1 MKRIKSF
8 IIKGSFFTLFL
19 FVSLNPA
26 SASSDNEGSNNSGE
40 HDPTEHLEASCS
52 NVAYGK
58 SVNEESLYANT
69 KTKSADIFGSVVS
82 PNPAGPVIVD
92 LGLHIVELTQV
103 DEVINTFTIEGFM
116 DLVWCDPRMAYEA
129 ENEEELGE
137 KILLKE
143 KAQALLN
150 EIWWPAVTIANQ
162 VNARNIE
169 NQELVILSDGT
180 IEYKE
185 KFSAELEAH
194 YDLKEFPFD
203 RQKLEIEIESFAW
216 HDDVL
221 IFKMNEEKI
230 GFSTDFEIAE
240 WHIENVES
248 KIESVKDIQDR
259 ATFSEFLM
267 EIEVVRKYD
276 YYLWKII
283 IPLILLVM
291 ISWSVFWMIG
301 DKLVDRMSIS
311 MTGILTIVAYQFIIS
326 DILPRV
332 SYFTFM
338 DTFLSIS
345 FLIMLMSV
353 FENIIVN
360 NLDLVDRSAEAK
372 KVDMVCRIAFPVLY
386 FISLIALGLIFLS

>member
-1 MKRIKSF
+1 MKRIKSLL
-8 IIKGSFFTLFL
+8 IKSSFFTLFL

-26 SASSDNEGSNNSGE
+26 FASSDNEGSNNSGE

-52 NVAYGK
+52 NVSYGK
-58 SVNEESLYANT
+58 SVKEEFLYTNT
-69 KTKSADIFGSVVS
+69 KINSTDILGSVVS
-82 PNPAGPVIVD
+82 PNPAGPVIAD
-92 LGLHIVELTQV
+92 LGLHIVELTKV
-103 DEVINTFTIEGFM
+103 DEVTNTFTIEGFM
-116 DLVWCDPRMAYEA
+116 DLVWCDPRMAFEA
-129 ENEEELGE
+129 ENGEEHGG

-143 KAQALLN
+143 KAQTLLD
-150 EIWWPAVTIANQ
+150 EIWWPAVTFANQ

-169 NQELVILSDGT
+169 NQELVLLSDGT

-216 HDDVL
+216 HDDEL

-230 GFSTDFEIAE
+230 GFSNDFEIAE

-248 KIESVKDIQDR
+248 KIESVKDLQDR

-283 IPLILLVM
+283 IPLILLVI

-345 FLIMLMSV
+345 FLIMLLSV

-360 NLDLVDRSAEAK
+360 NLDLVEESAQAK

-386 FISLIALGLIFLS
+386 FVSLIALTLIFFL

>member
-1 MKRIKSF
+1 LKRIKSF
-8 IIKGSFFTLFL
+8 LIKGSFFTLFL

-345 FLIMLMSV
+345 FLIMLLSV

-360 NLDLVDRSAEAK
+360 NLDLVEESAQAK

-386 FISLIALGLIFLS
+386 FVSLIALTLIFFL

>member
-1 MKRIKSF
+1 MQRIKSF
-8 IIKGSFFTLFL
+8 LIKGSFFTLFL

-26 SASSDNEGSNNSGE
+26 FASSDNEGGSKSGE

-52 NVAYGK
+52 NVTYGK
-58 SVNEESLYANT
+58 SVNVESLYANT

-221 IFKMNEEKI
+221 IFKMNE
-230 GFSTDFEIAE
+230 
-240 WHIENVES
+240 
-248 KIESVKDIQDR
+248 
-259 ATFSEFLM
+259 
-267 EIEVVRKYD
+267 
-276 YYLWKII
+276 
-283 IPLILLVM
+283 
-291 ISWSVFWMIG
+291 
-301 DKLVDRMSIS
+301 
-311 MTGILTIVAYQFIIS
+311 
-326 DILPRV
+326 
-332 SYFTFM
+332 
-338 DTFLSIS
+338 
-345 FLIMLMSV
+345 
-353 FENIIVN
+353 
-360 NLDLVDRSAEAK
+360 
-372 KVDMVCRIAFPVLY
+372 
-386 FISLIALGLIFLS
+386 

>member
-8 IIKGSFFTLFL
+8 LIKGSFFTLFL

-103 DEVINTFTIEGFM
+103 DEVINTFTIEGFL

-267 EIEVVRKYD
+267 EIEVVRQYD

>member
-1 MKRIKSF
+1 MKRIESVF
-8 IIKGSFFTLFL
+8 IISSIFVLYL
-19 FVSLNPA
+19 FVSLIPA
-26 SASSDNEGSNNSGE
+26 YASSDNEGGNKSIEN
-40 HDPTEHLEASCS
+40 DPTEHLEASCS
-52 NVAYGK
+52 NVTYGK

-345 FLIMLMSV
+345 FFVMLMSV

-360 NLDLVDRSAEAK
+360 NLDLVEKPAQAQK
-372 KVDMVCRIAFPVLY
+372 LDMVSRIAFPLLY
-386 FISLIALGLIFLS
+386 FVSLIALTLIFFL

>member
-8 IIKGSFFTLFL
+8 LIKSCFFTMFL

-26 SASSDNEGSNNSGE
+26 SATSDNEGSNNSGE

-52 NVAYGK
+52 NVSYGK
-58 SVNEESLYANT
+58 SVKEEFLYTNT
-69 KTKSADIFGSVVS
+69 KINSTDILGSVVS
-82 PNPAGPVIVD
+82 PNPAGPVIAD
-92 LGLHIVELTQV
+92 LGLHIVELTKV
-103 DEVINTFTIEGFM
+103 DEVTNTFTIEGFM
-116 DLVWCDPRMAYEA
+116 DLVWCDPRMAFEA
-129 ENEEELGE
+129 ENGEEHGG

-143 KAQALLN
+143 KAQTLLD
-150 EIWWPAVTIANQ
+150 EIWWPAVTFANQ

-169 NQELVILSDGT
+169 NQELVLLSDGT

-216 HDDVL
+216 HDDEL

-230 GFSTDFEIAE
+230 GFSNDFEIAE

-248 KIESVKDIQDR
+248 KIESVKDLQDR

-283 IPLILLVM
+283 IPLILLVI

-345 FLIMLMSV
+345 FLIMLLSV

-360 NLDLVDRSAEAK
+360 NLDLVEESAKAQK
-372 KVDMVCRIAFPVLY
+372 LDMLSRIAFPLLY
-386 FISLIALGLIFLS
+386 LVSLIALTLIFFL

>member
-1 MKRIKSF
+1 LKRIKSLL
-8 IIKGSFFTLFL
+8 IKSSFFTLFL

-26 SASSDNEGSNNSGE
+26 FASSDNEGSNNSGE

-52 NVAYGK
+52 NVSYGK
-58 SVNEESLYANT
+58 SVKEEFLYTNT
-69 KTKSADIFGSVVS
+69 KINSTDILGSVVS
-82 PNPAGPVIVD
+82 PNPAGPVIAD
-92 LGLHIVELTQV
+92 LGLHIVELTKV
-103 DEVINTFTIEGFM
+103 DEVTNTFTIEGFM
-116 DLVWCDPRMAYEA
+116 DLVWCDPRMAFEA
-129 ENEEELGE
+129 ENGEEHGG

-143 KAQALLN
+143 KAQTLLD
-150 EIWWPAVTIANQ
+150 EIWWPAVTFANQ

-169 NQELVILSDGT
+169 NQELVLLSDGT

-216 HDDVL
+216 HDDEL

-230 GFSTDFEIAE
+230 GFSNDFEIAE

-248 KIESVKDIQDR
+248 KIESVKDLQDR

-283 IPLILLVM
+283 IPLILLVI

-345 FLIMLMSV
+345 FLIMLLSV

-360 NLDLVDRSAEAK
+360 NLDLVEESAQAK
-372 KVDMVCRIAFPVLY
+372 KVDMVCRIAFPLLY
-386 FISLIALGLIFLS
+386 LVSLIALTLIFFL

>member
-1 MKRIKSF
+1 MKRIKSLL
-8 IIKGSFFTLFL
+8 IKSSFFTLFL

-26 SASSDNEGSNNSGE
+26 FASSDNEGGSKSGE

-52 NVAYGK
+52 NVTYGK
-58 SVNEESLYANT
+58 SVNVESLYANT

>member
-8 IIKGSFFTLFL
+8 LIKGSFFTLFL

-26 SASSDNEGSNNSGE
+26 SASSDNEGINNSGE

-345 FLIMLMSV
+345 FLIMLLSV

-360 NLDLVDRSAEAK
+360 NLDLVEESAQAK

-386 FISLIALGLIFLS
+386 FVSLIALTLIFFL

>member
-1 MKRIKSF
+1 MKRIKSLL
-8 IIKGSFFTLFL
+8 IKSSFFTLFL

-26 SASSDNEGSNNSGE
+26 FASSDNEGSNNSGE

-52 NVAYGK
+52 NVSYGK
-58 SVNEESLYANT
+58 SVKEEFLYTNT
-69 KTKSADIFGSVVS
+69 KINSTDILGSVVS
-82 PNPAGPVIVD
+82 PNPAGPVIAD
-92 LGLHIVELTQV
+92 LGLHIVELTKV
-103 DEVINTFTIEGFM
+103 DEVTNTFNIEGFM
-116 DLVWCDPRMAYEA
+116 DLVWCDPRMAYEV
-129 ENEEELGE
+129 ENGEELSE
-137 KILLKE
+137 RILLKD

-169 NQELVILSDGT
+169 NQELVLLSDGT

-216 HDDVL
+216 HDDEL

-230 GFSTDFEIAE
+230 GFSNDFEIAE

-248 KIESVKDIQDR
+248 KIESVKDLQDR

-283 IPLILLVM
+283 IPLILLVI
-291 ISWSVFWMIG
+291 ISWSVFLMIG
-301 DKLVDRMSIS
+301 EKLADRLRFS
-311 MTGILTIVAYQFIIS
+311 MIGILTIVSFQFIIS

-332 SYFTFM
+332 SYFTLM
-338 DTFLSIS
+338 DSFLSIS
-345 FLIMLMSV
+345 FFIMLLTMLESV
-353 FENIIVN
+353 YVN
-360 NLDLVDRSAEAK
+360 NLDLVEESAQAK
-372 KVDMVCRIAFPVLY
+372 KLDMVSRIAFPVLY
-386 FISLIALGLIFLS
+386 FVSLIALTLIFFL

>member
-1 MKRIKSF
+1 
-8 IIKGSFFTLFL
+8 
-19 FVSLNPA
+19 VSLNPA
-26 SASSDNEGSNNSGE
+26 FASSDNEGSNNSGE

-52 NVAYGK
+52 NVSYGK
-58 SVNEESLYANT
+58 SVKEEFLYTNT
-69 KTKSADIFGSVVS
+69 KINSTDILGSVVS
-82 PNPAGPVIVD
+82 PNPAGPVIAD
-92 LGLHIVELTQV
+92 LGLHIVELTKV
-103 DEVINTFTIEGFM
+103 DEVTNTFTIEGFM
-116 DLVWCDPRMAYEA
+116 DLVWCDPRMAFEA
-129 ENEEELGE
+129 ENGEEHGG

-143 KAQALLN
+143 KAQTLLD
-150 EIWWPAVTIANQ
+150 EIWWPAVTFANQ

-169 NQELVILSDGT
+169 NQELVLLSDGT

-216 HDDVL
+216 HDDEL

-230 GFSTDFEIAE
+230 GFSNDFEIAE

-248 KIESVKDIQDR
+248 KIESVKDLQDR

-283 IPLILLVM
+283 IPLILLVI

-345 FLIMLMSV
+345 FLIMLLSV

-360 NLDLVDRSAEAK
+360 NLDLVEESAKAQK
-372 KVDMVCRIAFPVLY
+372 LDMLSRIAFPLLY
-386 FISLIALGLIFLS
+386 FVSLIALTLIFFL

>member
-1 MKRIKSF
+1 
-8 IIKGSFFTLFL
+8 
-19 FVSLNPA
+19 VSLNPA

-345 FLIMLMSV
+345 FLIMLLSV

-360 NLDLVDRSAEAK
+360 NLDLVEESAQAK

-386 FISLIALGLIFLS
+386 FVSLIALTLIFFL

>member
-8 IIKGSFFTLFL
+8 LIKGSFFTLFL

>member
-1 MKRIKSF
+1 MQRIKSF
-8 IIKGSFFTLFL
+8 LIKGSFFTLFL

-26 SASSDNEGSNNSGE
+26 FASSDNEGGSKSGE

-52 NVAYGK
+52 NVTYGK
-58 SVNEESLYANT
+58 SVNVESLYANT

-216 HDDVL
+216 HDDEL

-230 GFSTDFEIAE
+230 GFSNDFEIAE

-248 KIESVKDIQDR
+248 KIESVKDLQDR

-283 IPLILLVM
+283 IPLILLVI

-345 FLIMLMSV
+345 FLIMLLSV

-360 NLDLVDRSAEAK
+360 NLDLVEESAKAQK
-372 KVDMVCRIAFPVLY
+372 LDMLSRIAFPLLY
-386 FISLIALGLIFLS
+386 LVSLIALTLIFFL

>member
-1 MKRIKSF
+1 M
-8 IIKGSFFTLFL
+8 
-19 FVSLNPA
+19 SLNPA

-230 GFSTDFEIAE
+230 GFSNDFEIAE

-345 FLIMLMSV
+345 FLIMLLSV

-360 NLDLVDRSAEAK
+360 NLDLVEESAQAK

-386 FISLIALGLIFLS
+386 FVSLIALTLIFFL

>member
-8 IIKGSFFTLFL
+8 LIKGSFFTLFL

-221 IFKMNEEKI
+221 MFKMNEEKI

>member
-1 MKRIKSF
+1 MQRIKSLL
-8 IIKGSFFTLFL
+8 IKSSFFTLFL

-26 SASSDNEGSNNSGE
+26 FASSDNEGSNNSGE

-345 FLIMLMSV
+345 FLIMLLSV

-360 NLDLVDRSAEAK
+360 NLDLVEESAQAK

-386 FISLIALGLIFLS
+386 FVSLIALTLIFFL

>member
-1 MKRIKSF
+1 LKRIKSLL
-8 IIKGSFFTLFL
+8 IKSSFFTLFL

-26 SASSDNEGSNNSGE
+26 FASSDNEGSNNSGE

-52 NVAYGK
+52 NVSYGK
-58 SVNEESLYANT
+58 SVKEEFLYTNT
-69 KTKSADIFGSVVS
+69 KINSTDILGSVVS
-82 PNPAGPVIVD
+82 PNPAGPVIAD
-92 LGLHIVELTQV
+92 LGLHIVELTKV
-103 DEVINTFTIEGFM
+103 DEVTNTFTIEGFM
-116 DLVWCDPRMAYEA
+116 DLVWCDPRMAFEA
-129 ENEEELGE
+129 ENGEEHGG

-143 KAQALLN
+143 KAQTLLD
-150 EIWWPAVTIANQ
+150 EIWWPAVTFANQ

-169 NQELVILSDGT
+169 NQELVLLSDGT

-216 HDDVL
+216 HDDEL

-230 GFSTDFEIAE
+230 GFSNDFEIAE

-248 KIESVKDIQDR
+248 KIESVKDLQDR

-283 IPLILLVM
+283 IPLILLVI

-345 FLIMLMSV
+345 FLIMLLSV

-360 NLDLVDRSAEAK
+360 NLDLVEESAQAK

-386 FISLIALGLIFLS
+386 FVSLIALTLIFFL

>member
-1 MKRIKSF
+1 MKRIGSVF
-8 IIKGSFFTLFL
+8 IISSIFVLHL
-19 FVSLNPA
+19 FVSLIPA
-26 SASSDNEGSNNSGE
+26 YASSDNEGGNKSIEN
-40 HDPTEHLEASCS
+40 DPTEHLEASCS
-52 NVAYGK
+52 NVTYGK
-58 SVNEESLYANT
+58 SVNEESLYVNT
-69 KTKSADIFGSVVS
+69 KTNSADIFGSVLS
-82 PNPAGPVIVD
+82 PNPAGPVIAD
-92 LGLHIVELTQV
+92 LGLHIVELTKV
-103 DEVINTFTIEGFM
+103 DEVTNTFTIEGFM
-116 DLVWCDPRMAYEA
+116 DLVWCDPRMAFEA
-129 ENEEELGE
+129 ENGEEHGG

-143 KAQALLN
+143 KAQTLLD
-150 EIWWPAVTIANQ
+150 EIWWPAVTFANQ

-169 NQELVILSDGT
+169 NQELVLLSDGT

-216 HDDVL
+216 HDDEL

-230 GFSTDFEIAE
+230 GFSNDFEIAE

-248 KIESVKDIQDR
+248 KIESVKDLQDR

-283 IPLILLVM
+283 IPLILLVI

-345 FLIMLMSV
+345 FLIMLLSV

-360 NLDLVDRSAEAK
+360 NLDLVEESAKAQK
-372 KVDMVCRIAFPVLY
+372 LDMLSRIAFPLLY
-386 FISLIALGLIFLS
+386 LVSLIALTLIFFL

>member
-8 IIKGSFFTLFL
+8 LIKSCFFTMFL

-26 SASSDNEGSNNSGE
+26 SATSDNEGSNNSGE

-345 FLIMLMSV
+345 FLIMLLSV

-360 NLDLVDRSAEAK
+360 NLDLVEESAQAK

-386 FISLIALGLIFLS
+386 FVSLIALTLIFFL

>member
-1 MKRIKSF
+1 LKRIKSF
-8 IIKGSFFTLFL
+8 LIKGSFFTLFL

-345 FLIMLMSV
+345 FLIMLLSV

-360 NLDLVDRSAEAK
+360 NLDLVEESAQAQK
-372 KVDMVCRIAFPVLY
+372 LDMLSRIAFPLLY
-386 FISLIALGLIFLS
+386 LVSLIALTLIFFL

>member
-8 IIKGSFFTLFL
+8 LIKGSFFTLFL

-345 FLIMLMSV
+345 FLIMLLSV

-360 NLDLVDRSAEAK
+360 NLDLVEESAQAK

-386 FISLIALGLIFLS
+386 FVSLIALTLIFFL

>member
-1 MKRIKSF
+1 MKRIESVF
-8 IIKGSFFTLFL
+8 IISSIFVLYL
-19 FVSLNPA
+19 FVSLIPA
-26 SASSDNEGSNNSGE
+26 YASSDNEGGNKSIEN
-40 HDPTEHLEASCS
+40 DPTEHLEASCS
-52 NVAYGK
+52 NVTYGK

>member
-1 MKRIKSF
+1 M
-8 IIKGSFFTLFL
+8 L
-19 FVSLNPA
+19 
-26 SASSDNEGSNNSGE
+26 
-40 HDPTEHLEASCS
+40 
-52 NVAYGK
+52 
-58 SVNEESLYANT
+58 
-69 KTKSADIFGSVVS
+69 
-82 PNPAGPVIVD
+82 
-92 LGLHIVELTQV
+92 
-103 DEVINTFTIEGFM
+103 
-116 DLVWCDPRMAYEA
+116 
-129 ENEEELGE
+129 
-137 KILLKE
+137 
-143 KAQALLN
+143 
-150 EIWWPAVTIANQ
+150 
-162 VNARNIE
+162 NIE
-169 NQELVILSDGT
+169 NQELVLLSDGT

-216 HDDVL
+216 HDDEL

-230 GFSTDFEIAE
+230 GFSNDFEIAE

-248 KIESVKDIQDR
+248 KIESVKDLQDR

-283 IPLILLVM
+283 IPLILLVI

-345 FLIMLMSV
+345 FLIMLLSV

-360 NLDLVDRSAEAK
+360 NLDLVEESAKAQK
-372 KVDMVCRIAFPVLY
+372 LDMLSRIAFPLLY
-386 FISLIALGLIFLS
+386 LVSLIALTLIFFL

>member
-8 IIKGSFFTLFL
+8 LIKGSFFTLFL

-267 EIEVVRKYD
+267 EIEVVRQYD

>member
-8 IIKGSFFTLFL
+8 LIKGSFFTLFL

-216 HDDVL
+216 HDDEL

-230 GFSTDFEIAE
+230 GFSNDFEIAE

-248 KIESVKDIQDR
+248 KIESVKDLQDR

-283 IPLILLVM
+283 IPLILLVI

-345 FLIMLMSV
+345 FLIMLLSV

-360 NLDLVDRSAEAK
+360 NLDLVEESAKAQK
-372 KVDMVCRIAFPVLY
+372 LDMLSRIAFPLLY
-386 FISLIALGLIFLS
+386 LVSLIALTLIFFL